1 MSKSVLVVDDSTF
14 MRKRIKEKLTD
25 LGYNVIAEA
34 RDGNEAIQ
42 MYDLH
47 TPELVTM
54 DITMRGKD
62 GLNASSEILAKHP
75 DAQIFILTM
84 IKEDGYQQMGQNI
97 GVKGFL
103 LKDDLEK
110 LGDMLNET
118 K

>member
-14 MRKRIKEKLTD
+14 MRRRIKEKLIN

-42 MYDLH
+42 MYDQYE
-47 TPELVTM
+47 PELVTM
-54 DITMRGKD
+54 DITMRSMD
-62 GLNASSEILAKHP
+62 GLSASTEILAKHP

-84 IKEDGYQQMGQNI
+84 IKEKGYQQIGQNI

-103 LKDDLEK
+103 LKDELEQ
-110 LGDMLNET
+110 LGEMLE
-118 K
+118 